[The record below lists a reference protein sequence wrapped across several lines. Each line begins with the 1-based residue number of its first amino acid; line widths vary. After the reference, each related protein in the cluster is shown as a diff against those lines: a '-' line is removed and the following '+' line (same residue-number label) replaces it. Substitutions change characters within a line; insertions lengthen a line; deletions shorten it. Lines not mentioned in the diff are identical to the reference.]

1 MSALSSNVLKQ
12 SRGNFIIELEFSNFD
27 PHLCPDLGKVDQ
39 VKQYFLK
46 LFLIRKLNL
55 PFLFVQDNN
64 DSNTHATTFHFDH
77 P

>member
-1 MSALSSNVLKQ
+1 MSALSSNVLKKVVET
-12 SRGNFIIELEFSNFD
+12 SLELQLSNFD
-27 PHLCPDLGKVDQ
+27 PHLCPDLDKVDQ
-39 VKQYFLK
+39 VKQYF
-46 LFLIRKLNL
+46 RKLNL

>member
-27 PHLCPDLGKVDQ
+27 PHLCPDLDKVDQ
-39 VKQYFLK
+39 VKQYF
-46 LFLIRKLNL
+46 RKLNL